1 MNEREI
7 FANFVSQ
14 YRKPF
19 DAEAVTMTTGIPA
32 SLVNQLLRE
41 FVTHER
47 IKCLCEGANP
57 IYVRFNRYDVR
68 LSAPHGLCVYPE
80 KAADLL
86 TIIEA
91 GNYHSV
97 RELAKAVGKSRQWV
111 YLYLEAM
118 MTVGVVKVVDGY
130 YVAGDKSRLR
140 LVGSQIDKGIIYRVK
155 GRAGKRN
162 ED

>member
-1 MNEREI
+1 LNEREI

-14 YRKPF
+14 FRKPF
-19 DAEAVTMTTGIPA
+19 DAEAVALSTGIPA
-32 SLVNQLLRE
+32 SLVNQLIRE

-86 TIIEA
+86 TFIEA
-91 GNYHSV
+91 GQYQSV
-97 RELAKAVGKSRQWV
+97 RQLARDYGKSRQWV

-118 MTVGVVKVVDGY
+118 MSVGVVKVQNGLY
-130 YVAGDKSRLR
+130 IAGNKSKLR
-140 LVGSQIDKGIIYRVK
+140 LVGSTIDKGIINREK
-155 GRAGKRN
+155 GRLCR
-162 ED
+162 DW

>member
-19 DAEAVTMTTGIPA
+19 DAEAAALSTGIPGH
-32 SLVNQLLRE
+32 LVNQLIRE
-41 FVTHER
+41 FMTHDR

-68 LSAPHGLCVYPE
+68 LSAPHGLCPYPE
-80 KAADLL
+80 KAAFLL
-86 TIIEA
+86 SFIES
-91 GNYHSV
+91 GQYQSV
-97 RELAKAVGKSRQWV
+97 RQLAKVVGKSRQWI

-118 MTVGVVKVVDGY
+118 LSVGVVRVENGF

-140 LVGSQIDKGIIYRVK
+140 LVGSTIDKGIIYRVK
-155 GRAGKRN
+155 GRAGKHM
-162 ED
+162 